1 MAGYYRTEPFDD
13 GPDELDDARADL
25 DDLRAD
31 IAQLEDQLLGL
42 EHDLTLVAE
51 ILRAGGATIW
61 GPDLQFDV
69 TVMEVDGLHL
79 TEDQQAVVERLLLL

>member
-13 GPDELDDARADL
+13 GPDERDGALADL
-25 DDLRAD
+25 DDARAD

-51 ILRAGGATIW
+51 ILRGFGITVWGQNATVDAEAAGCG
-61 GPDLQFDV
+61 L
-69 TVMEVDGLHL
+69 EV
-79 TEDQQAVVERLLLL
+79 TEDQAAVLDRLSML